1 MIFKILNWVIFLL
14 LRIKNKF
21 FIDYTWK
28 DKYKKIEDCKLVNI
42 ESSKSAIDY
51 YKKITEKFRG
61 PEDVELYGRH
71 TILPTLIS
79 NLSKDSLN
87 ILDFGGSS
95 NPAISYLIKTCKQN
109 FLSTVIETKFFVE
122 KFQNKIPA
130 EYKDILQYK
139 DSFKD
144 LNFDLYD
151 ICHFGG
157 AIQYIENY
165 EEILKRV
172 FQSKIKYIVI
182 TETFFNYTDQDF
194 FVLAIKDNPQY
205 LANRFFSYDKFMKLF
220 KENNFKCIFENKRTS
235 ENHRHKTINF
245 SEYSIFD
252 LVFKRN

>member
-28 DKYKKIEDCKLVNI
+28 DKYEKIEDCKLVGI
-42 ESSKSAIDY
+42 ESNKGAIEY
-51 YKKITEKFRG
+51 YKKVTKKFYG
-61 PEDVELYGRH
+61 PNDVEVVGRH
-71 TILPTLIS
+71 KILPTLIS
-79 NLSKDSLN
+79 NLEKNTLN

-95 NPAISYLIKTCKQN
+95 NPAISYLIKTCKHN

-151 ICHFGG
+151 ICYFGSS
-157 AIQYIENY
+157 IQYIENY
-165 EEILKRV
+165 EEILVRV

-194 FVLAIKDNPQY
+194 FVSAIKDNPQY

-220 KENNFKCIFENKRTS
+220 KENNFKCIFENKRTPK
-235 ENHRHKTINF
+235 NHRHKTINF

-252 LVFKRN
+252 LIFKKN

>member
-51 YKKITEKFRG
+51 YKKITEKFHG

-71 TILPTLIS
+71 TILPVLIS

-109 FLSTVIETKFFVE
+109 FLSTVIENKFFVE

-151 ICHFGG
+151 ICYFGSS
-157 AIQYIENY
+157 IQYIKNY
-165 EEILKRV
+165 EEILVRV

-235 ENHRHKTINF
+235 ENYRHKTINF

-252 LVFKRN
+252 LIFKKN